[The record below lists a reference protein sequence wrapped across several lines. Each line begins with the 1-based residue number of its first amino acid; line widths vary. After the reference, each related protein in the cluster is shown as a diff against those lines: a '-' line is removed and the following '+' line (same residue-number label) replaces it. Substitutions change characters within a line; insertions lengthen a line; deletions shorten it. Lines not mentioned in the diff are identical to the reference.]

1 MEKKRPA
8 TNESAKPMTQTF
20 AEEKSLQRAQKRLAT
35 QSERDKMAE
44 LSPAQIAD
52 SQLDIKHAVEGQ

>member
-1 MEKKRPA
+1 VEKKRPA
-8 TNESAKPMTQTF
+8 TNESAKPKTQTL

-44 LSPAQIAD
+44 LSPAQAAD
-52 SQLDIKHAVEGQ
+52 SQLDTEHAVEGQ